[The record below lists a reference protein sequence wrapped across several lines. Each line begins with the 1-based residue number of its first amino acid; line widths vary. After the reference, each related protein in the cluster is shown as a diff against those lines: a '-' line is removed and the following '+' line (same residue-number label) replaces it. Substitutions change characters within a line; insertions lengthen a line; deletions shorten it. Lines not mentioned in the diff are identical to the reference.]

1 MLTVALISQKGG
13 SGKSTLACAIAVAG
27 EIHGRSTVL
36 IDLDPQGSATNWAA
50 LRNNEKP
57 VVTATTADR
66 LRAVLDS
73 ARAAGAHLAVVDTP
87 PHSTDAVV
95 QVVQD
100 VALVLIPCRPAAA
113 DLLAIGASIKMS
125 RQAGTEVAVVLNA
138 APVGNPLVAQA
149 QDTIRGYNVSMVP
162 VVLHQRVDHVHAFTV
177 GQSAGEYAPRGKAA
191 RELAQLF
198 AWICKGELPFD
209 TTN

>member
-1 MLTVALISQKGG
+1 MA
-13 SGKSTLACAIAVAG
+13 
-27 EIHGRSTVL
+27 
-36 IDLDPQGSATNWAA
+36 
-50 LRNNEKP
+50 
-57 VVTATTADR
+57 
-66 LRAVLDS
+66 
-73 ARAAGAHLAVVDTP
+73 
-87 PHSTDAVV
+87 
-95 QVVQD
+95 
-100 VALVLIPCRPAAA
+100 
-113 DLLAIGASIKMS
+113 

-198 AWICKGELPFD
+198 AWICNGELPFD